1 MLLCIACAMLEFI
14 AIKNMQSIGK
24 GGRKLLSENLRLLR
38 KRKGLTQEDIANY
51 LHVVRQTVSKWEKGI
66 SVPDADALMRL
77 ADLLGVSVSEL
88 IGATVEDDKDEN
100 VIAQELARINEQMA
114 DRNRRSKKI
123 LKIIL
128 TVLGALLACYIL
140 LCFINFAPM

>member
-1 MLLCIACAMLEFI
+1 M
-14 AIKNMQSIGK
+14 
-24 GGRKLLSENLRLLR
+24 LSENLRLLR
-38 KRKGLTQEDIANY
+38 KRKGLTHEDIANY